1 MGASRGGP
9 PGTLALYGDAMQR
22 PPVYLGR
29 DEVELAF
36 GTILGATVAALGRR
50 DHTGGRVQ

>member
-22 PPVYLGR
+22 PQVYLGR
-29 DEVELAF
+29 DEVEFAF
-36 GTILGATVAALGRR
+36 GTILGTTVAGRR